1 MFASDDMV
9 ISTGYLQVRL
19 CQMRLAAQVSLM
31 FITFARYEESA
42 AVRMGDMH
50 RDGDNLIV
58 MFPKGKTYQFSES
71 RMADITGNA
80 TLMINPVQVI
90 RVCMSRLEGVSGNK
104 SRLLFPNLTLSSK
117 GDLSLD
123 KPASY
128 DSVLNQF
135 KSLVRE
141 AGLSTNPADF
151 GLHLMRRGGVTA
163 AVNGGADEHFLVKQ
177 MRVAS
182 SSTVRRY
189 ATVDSKNLASVLML
203 MSYSQLKYTFNST
216 IACCIRIFLNSTI
229 VDTTIN
235 LNR

>member
-31 FITFARYEESA
+31 FLTFARYEESA

-58 MFPKGKTYQFSES
+58 MCPKGKTYQFSES

-90 RVCMSRLEGVSGNK
+90 RVYMSRLEGVSGNK
-104 SRLLFPNLTLSSK
+104 SRLLFPNLTSSSK

-163 AVNGGADEHFLVKQ
+163 AVNGGAGLGCPYFPNVGNKKEATGGIMYQCQTNSNTKFQIL
-177 MRVAS
+177 
-182 SSTVRRY
+182 SSTFE
-189 ATVDSKNLASVLML
+189 D
-203 MSYSQLKYTFNST
+203 
-216 IACCIRIFLNSTI
+216 FLPFFR
-229 VDTTIN
+229 
-235 LNR
+235 L